1 MSNIKDNE
9 IQIDDAILRLREKI
23 GSDNKQINFNK
34 KNNKII
40 KNNYLFLM
48 KSIRFVLICFL
59 FFSITYFFAQLIFQF
74 SNEGTSNTSSNLIQ
88 KNNQN
93 SNPEFLLNSAQ
104 YEEIISE
111 FGKSLDISINISNVG
126 NSPGHPKKLIIE
138 LIDVN
143 ENVLLTWPIIVSES
157 IIKPNKNYI
166 YKAKVIEPPKTFE
179 DIRVTMN

>member
-1 MSNIKDNE
+1 MSNIKENE

-34 KNNKII
+34 KNIKII

-111 FGKSLDISINISNVG
+111 FGKSLDISINIWNVG

-138 LIDVN
+138 LIDAN